1 MKMHS
6 VDAKNSTRNATASF
20 DRRSTRR
27 SGRAGRFLRRLLPVA
42 AAGAA
47 ILGMANSA
55 HAAVS
60 LMLTDNDATPQAVTV
75 NPGQSFTVTLNVVST
90 SEKLTGVDYYF
101 QLSGAAAGKMS
112 ITQRNESTSLFND
125 PLLLDSSITGPIN
138 KQFDLGA
145 TINNVSNALSAGS
158 YLLAQY
164 TISVDAGLAPGTYTL
179 STWDPSGSGVVREA
193 PTFNEQGFDQHA
205 LFTVNVVPLVA
216 TPEPGAAGMI
226 LLGGTLVALRRRR
239 RA

>member
-6 VDAKNSTRNATASF
+6 VDAKNATTNAATSF
-20 DRRSTRR
+20 DRRNLRR
-27 SGRAGRFLRRLLPVA
+27 SGRAGRFLRRLLPAA

-47 ILGMANSA
+47 LLGIANSA

-60 LMLTDNDATPQAVTV
+60 LILTDNDATPQAITV
-75 NPGQSFTVTLNVVST
+75 NPGQSFTVTLNVTST

-112 ITQRNESTSLFND
+112 ITQRDESASQFND

-145 TINNVSNALSAGS
+145 TINNVSNALSAGT

-179 STWDPSGSGVVREA
+179 STWDQPGSGVVREA
-193 PTFNEQGFDQHA
+193 PTFNEQAFDQQA
-205 LFTVNVVPLVA
+205 LFTVNVAPLVA
-216 TPEPGAAGMI
+216 TPEPGAAGM
-226 LLGGTLVALRRRR
+226 LVLGGSLLVLRRRR